1 MNFLGSIETVPPK
14 WYERKI
20 LIFGRE
26 LARSLN
32 LICIALGRHIVANT
46 EFRVV
51 YKRQLRVLTL
61 YTVSTRIQF
70 TTFSTSH
77 QIPRE
82 SGSRHKTLR
91 LSSPLFAS
99 FTRMQGPVVTLSR
112 FIFLIICDVWHASF
126 HVQWI
131 YPLREQGNIHNFLY
145 KMAYDLFYVFFN
157 KLNIYRKD
165 FIFPW
170 LKSYKK

>member
-1 MNFLGSIETVPPK
+1 MKKKEELRVYKGGKKLSSLGQEGKSISTGKLTGEFPRFYKNCAARMIRTKNINFWTRTREIIESHLHCAWTSHR
-14 WYERKI
+14 W
-20 LIFGRE
+20 
-26 LARSLN
+26 N
-32 LICIALGRHIVANT
+32 M

-99 FTRMQGPVVTLSR
+99 FTRMQGPVMTLSR
-112 FIFLIICDVWHASF
+112 FIF
-126 HVQWI
+126 
-131 YPLREQGNIHNFLY
+131 
-145 KMAYDLFYVFFN
+145 
-157 KLNIYRKD
+157 
-165 FIFPW
+165 
-170 LKSYKK
+170 